1 MSPLFCD
8 YGAGRRSQAVPG
20 ISTLRVFRIA
30 RIFRL
35 FAKFKGLT
43 NLFLAIVQVRTGK
56 TKNTRHKR
64 NLLEITYRTK
74 FAHCMDPEL
83 CWVCVFGAVQALPTI
98 MNVGAVLFLLFF
110 IYAVFFMLLFGR
122 VKRGDFLT
130 ERANFESFGVSLL
143 TVRIP
148 YKIISAHCMEK

>member
-1 MSPLFCD
+1 MITTAEFVFSRLAADPD
-8 YGAGRRSQAVPG
+8 AVPG

-43 NLFLAIVQVRTGK
+43 NLFLAIVQ
-56 TKNTRHKR
+56 
-64 NLLEITYRTK
+64 
-74 FAHCMDPEL
+74 
-83 CWVCVFGAVQALPTI
+83 ALPTI

-122 VKRGDFLT
+122 VQRGEFLT
-130 ERANFESFGVSLL
+130 ERANFETFGVSLL
-143 TVRIP
+143 TGTINRPCAQQYVG
-148 YKIISAHCMEK
+148 KSQSCML